1 MDGKTTI
8 NLEVDSSKTIDL
20 KIDEDPTSC
29 RNIPQD
35 IRHSKV
41 MQIFIKTVGEIT
53 MINLEVDS
61 YKIIDLKIDENPIR
75 PNNGPD
81 FRHGEGMLIFIK
93 TLTGRRIV
101 LEVEN
106 RDTIENVKAK
116 IQDKEGIPVG
126 RQRLMFK
133 SKQLEDGLTVADYNI
148 QNDSILHL
156 ILLPH

>member
-61 YKIIDLKIDENPIR
+61 YKIIDLKIDENPTVQIMDR
-75 PNNGPD
+75 T
-81 FRHGEGMLIFIK
+81 FVMVKSCLFLLKLWREGESF
-93 TLTGRRIV
+93 
-101 LEVEN
+101 
-106 RDTIENVKAK
+106 
-116 IQDKEGIPVG
+116 
-126 RQRLMFK
+126 
-133 SKQLEDGLTVADYNI
+133 
-148 QNDSILHL
+148 
-156 ILLPH
+156 